1 MTYLNSADQIG
12 EGGCNTGFLSDFPT
26 IALTGTGLA
35 DVTLTLRG
43 RLADSGVAN
52 PRRLGESDIAME
64 QQFFPSASAR
74 QAKEIMRTTI
84 RFDDRADRTGR
95 GLSPPCGSCERN

>member
-26 IALTGTGLA
+26 ITLTGTGLA

-43 RLADSGVAN
+43 RLGDSGMAN
-52 PRRLGESDIAME
+52 PRRLGKSELHRDGAAVLSVCVGA
-64 QQFFPSASAR
+64 PSKGDNAYNH
-74 QAKEIMRTTI
+74 QI
-84 RFDDRADRTGR
+84 
-95 GLSPPCGSCERN
+95 